1 MKNITHLHDPTTVF
15 RHSCGTASLWTCST
29 STVLPPI
36 FSCPFL
42 PTLPSSAVLRALR
55 PNASL
60 FFSVCYHWHLLFY
73 YLFCLSYL
81 TSSKMCTLVC
91 MWRGVLKEMA
101 ISCSFLGSYLVDA
114 KYLLHM
120 AKLLFCGHIRCHLCK
135 LLLTVHSILRAN
147 FVAAF
152 CLF

>member
-1 MKNITHLHDPTTVF
+1 MHHFFFCNILNSLPKQTIRFPIHTNTGYINYLFFYCATNQHTTTSPTHHHYIVGYPPLLLPFPHLSIMNNITHLHDPTTVF

-73 YLFCLSYL
+73 YLFCLSY
-81 TSSKMCTLVC
+81 
-91 MWRGVLKEMA
+91 
-101 ISCSFLGSYLVDA
+101 F
-114 KYLLHM
+114 
-120 AKLLFCGHIRCHLCK
+120 
-135 LLLTVHSILRAN
+135 N
-147 FVAAF
+147 FI
-152 CLF
+152 

>member
-1 MKNITHLHDPTTVF
+1 MVPNSHQYWIHVQFVFLLYNQHTTTSPTHHHYVVGYPPPLPQPFPHLSIMNNITHLHDPTTVF
-15 RHSCGTASLWTCST
+15 CHSCGTASLWTCST

-73 YLFCLSYL
+73 YPFCF
-81 TSSKMCTLVC
+81 
-91 MWRGVLKEMA
+91 
-101 ISCSFLGSYLVDA
+101 IF
-114 KYLLHM
+114 
-120 AKLLFCGHIRCHLCK
+120 
-135 LLLTVHSILRAN
+135 
-147 FVAAF
+147 
-152 CLF
+152 

>member
-1 MKNITHLHDPTTVF
+1 MQTTNQHTTTSPPYIVGYPPLLLPFPHLFIMNNITHLHDPTTVF

-73 YLFCLSYL
+73 YLFVFHIL

-91 MWRGVLKEMA
+91 ICDGVLKNFWDP
-101 ISCSFLGSYLVDA
+101 SFGG
-114 KYLLHM
+114 
-120 AKLLFCGHIRCHLCK
+120 C
-135 LLLTVHSILRAN
+135 
-147 FVAAF
+147 
-152 CLF
+152 